1 MAAIGHLVWILE
13 LKKRKNTAEN
23 SLMQL
28 NGLFRSEQT
37 DRQLHVQV
45 IYVEVHALSQ
55 ALPRQ
60 HKDAT
65 PTPSYSETCQWRTPL
80 LPTNFVRCFEVTAI
94 HRLFSIERASFVH
107 GRPVRCTEMFAIYG
121 VHYSHVSLYFASCAM
136 RCDPNEILRY

>member
-1 MAAIGHLVWILE
+1 MSWFSNDPHVMKHFSSKNGGDRTSSVILE

-60 HKDAT
+60 HKDTT
-65 PTPSYSETCQWRTPL
+65 PTPSYS
-80 LPTNFVRCFEVTAI
+80 VTQ
-94 HRLFSIERASFVH
+94 R
-107 GRPVRCTEMFAIYG
+107 
-121 VHYSHVSLYFASCAM
+121 YSMLNQRST
-136 RCDPNEILRY
+136 